1 MVATATA
8 TALLAAATT
17 ALVTT
22 ATVMSHVGGD
32 LGDDDSDVVAV
43 SKLRN
48 GVPKVLTIPV
58 DAPPPSPVE
67 SFNMASACG
76 GVVFGSPT
84 PGSL

>member
-58 DAPPPSPVE
+58 DATPLPPVE